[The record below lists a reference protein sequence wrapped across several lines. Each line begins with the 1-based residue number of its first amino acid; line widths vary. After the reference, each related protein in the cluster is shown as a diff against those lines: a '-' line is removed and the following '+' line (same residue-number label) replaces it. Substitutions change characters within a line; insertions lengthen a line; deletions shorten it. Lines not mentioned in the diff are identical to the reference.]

1 MAERVKLTKC
11 IFSFKIFI
19 EGLEPKH
26 MSITLVLLCKSFSF
40 KLKQRLICI
49 AAWRK
54 CQGKLKNEKGWKLF
68 YHHFLSL

>member
-1 MAERVKLTKC
+1 MYRDQFGEFVNWIIIVAERVKLTKY

-40 KLKQRLICI
+40 KLKQ
-49 AAWRK
+49 
-54 CQGKLKNEKGWKLF
+54 
-68 YHHFLSL
+68 YD